1 MEEFLAE
8 HVWQLI
14 TLFVLLVLSGFF
26 SGSETA
32 MFSLSRSQVHR
43 MRHSA
48 SGRLV
53 ASLLDNPPKLLSTL
67 LLCNMMVNTAYGS
80 MSAVLVIAAGAM
92 IGSARAAGL
101 SVGLLV
107 VLILLGEVLPKSLAA
122 AGAERLA
129 HTVATPV
136 SLLQRVLH
144 PVLWILQ
151 HIIVGP
157 LDRLLSPRR
166 VSEPGNI
173 TAEELTTMLHLSAK
187 RGVLDRS
194 ANTLL
199 QEVFE
204 LTDLRVAEVMVPRVD
219 MIAFDINRPRSELE
233 DLFRRSRLRRMPVFD
248 GDIDNIVG
256 LVHAKRVFLSPQTP
270 LRELVV
276 KANFVPL
283 LANIERVLLQLR
295 VMRTQIAIVV
305 DEYGGIAGLITLED
319 ILEEIVGDIPDLHE
333 REYEPLKRVGAHE
346 YIVDGDV
353 GIHDWA
359 EMFNIDPVRQ
369 RISTVGG
376 LVTSLLG
383 HIPRVGEQ
391 VKFKNMLITIE
402 SLRNRRVGT
411 LRIKLAEETA

>member
-67 LLCNMMVNTAYGS
+67 LLCNMVVNTAYGS

-92 IGSARAAGL
+92 IGSAGAAGL
-101 SVGLLV
+101 SVGLLI
-107 VLILLGEVLPKSLAA
+107 VLILLGEVFPKSLAA

-129 HTVATPV
+129 QTVATPV

>member
-67 LLCNMMVNTAYGS
+67 LLCNMVVNTAYGS

-92 IGSARAAGL
+92 IGSAGAAGL
-101 SVGLLV
+101 SVGLLI
-107 VLILLGEVLPKSLAA
+107 VLILLGEVFPKSLAA

-129 HTVATPV
+129 QTVATPV

-256 LVHAKRVFLSPQTP
+256 LVHANGSSCRPRRRYGNWWSRRTSYHCWPISRGYYFNCVSC
-270 LRELVV
+270 
-276 KANFVPL
+276 
-283 LANIERVLLQLR
+283 ERR
-295 VMRTQIAIVV
+295 
-305 DEYGGIAGLITLED
+305 
-319 ILEEIVGDIPDLHE
+319 
-333 REYEPLKRVGAHE
+333 
-346 YIVDGDV
+346 
-353 GIHDWA
+353 
-359 EMFNIDPVRQ
+359 
-369 RISTVGG
+369 
-376 LVTSLLG
+376 
-383 HIPRVGEQ
+383 
-391 VKFKNMLITIE
+391 
-402 SLRNRRVGT
+402 
-411 LRIKLAEETA
+411 

>member
-1 MEEFLAE
+1 MEDFLAE

-67 LLCNMMVNTAYGS
+67 LLCNMVVNTAYGS

-92 IGSARAAGL
+92 IGSAGAAGL
-101 SVGLLV
+101 SVGLLI
-107 VLILLGEVLPKSLAA
+107 VLILLGEVFPKSLAA

-129 HTVATPV
+129 QTVATPV

-411 LRIKLAEETA
+411 LRIKLAEEMA

>member
-67 LLCNMMVNTAYGS
+67 LLCNMVVNTAYGS

-92 IGSARAAGL
+92 IGSAGAAGL
-101 SVGLLV
+101 SVGLLI
-107 VLILLGEVLPKSLAA
+107 VLILLGEVFPKSLAA

-129 HTVATPV
+129 QTVATPV

-411 LRIKLAEETA
+411 LRIKLAEEMA